1 MLVNDL
7 RKLLQSR
14 LNTISGLSSGRAK
27 PDDVIEEDEIY
38 YGYEL
43 TTSAENYGLEYQYS
57 ELSITLTGRLVSKNK
72 SVATMDSYANQIAE
86 VLKEL
91 RFRYTIQDV
100 TEYDKINKVIING
113 HTSLNEV
120 NNYLR

>member
-1 MLVNDL
+1 MVNNL
-7 RKLLQSR
+7 RKLLQSK
-14 LNTISGLSSGRAK
+14 LSNIQGLTSGRAK
-27 PDDVIEEDEIY
+27 PDDVVEEDEVY

-43 TTSAENYGLEYQYS
+43 TTSADNYGLEYKYS

-72 SVATMDSYANQIAE
+72 SLAVMDSYASQIAE

-100 TEYDKINKVIING
+100 TQYDNINKLIING
-113 HTSLNEV
+113 STSLNEV

>member
-7 RKLLQSR
+7 RKLLQSK

-72 SVATMDSYANQIAE
+72 SLATMDSYANQIAE

>member
-1 MLVNDL
+1 MLNDL

-14 LNTISGLSSGRAK
+14 LSEIEGLSSGKAK

-43 TTSAENYGLEYQYS
+43 TTSADNYGLEYQFS

-72 SVATMDSYANQIAE
+72 SVSVMDSYASQIAQ
-86 VLKEL
+86 VLKDL

-100 TEYDKINKVIING
+100 TNYDYINKVLING
-113 HTSLNEV
+113 RTSLNEV
-120 NNYLR
+120 NNHLR

>member
-7 RKLLQSR
+7 RKLLQSK

-27 PDDVIEEDEIY
+27 PDDVIEENEIY

-43 TTSAENYGLEYQYS
+43 TTSAENYGLEYQFS

-72 SVATMDSYANQIAE
+72 SLATMDSYANQIAE

>member
-1 MLVNDL
+1 MVNDL

-14 LNTISGLSSGRAK
+14 LSEIEGLGSGKAK

-43 TTSAENYGLEYQYS
+43 TTSAENYGLEYQFS
-57 ELSITLTGRLVSKNK
+57 EISITLTGRLVSKNK
-72 SVATMDSYANQIAE
+72 SLSTMDSYANQIAQ
-86 VLKEL
+86 VLKDL

-100 TEYDKINKVIING
+100 TEYNKINKVLING
-113 HTSLNEV
+113 HTSLNEI

>member
-1 MLVNDL
+1 MVNDL

-14 LNTISGLSSGRAK
+14 LSKIEGLASGKAK
-27 PDDVIEEDEIY
+27 PDDVIEENEIY

-43 TTSAENYGLEYQYS
+43 TPSAENHGLEYQFS
-57 ELSITLTGRLVSKNK
+57 EISITLTGRLVSKNK
-72 SVATMDSYANQIAE
+72 SLATMDSYANQIAQ
-86 VLKEL
+86 VLKDL

-100 TEYDKINKVIING
+100 TEYNKINKVLING
-113 HTSLNEV
+113 HTSLNEI

>member
-1 MLVNDL
+1 MVNDL
-7 RKLLQSR
+7 RKLLRSR
-14 LNTISGLSSGRAK
+14 LSEIEGLSSGKAK

-43 TTSAENYGLEYQYS
+43 TTSAEDYGLEYQFS
-57 ELSITLTGRLVSKNK
+57 EISITLTGRLVSKNK
-72 SVATMDSYANQIAE
+72 SVAVMDSYSNQISE
-86 VLKEL
+86 VLKSL

-100 TEYDKINKVIING
+100 TEYDKINKIIING

>member
-7 RKLLQSR
+7 RKLLQSK

-72 SVATMDSYANQIAE
+72 SLATIDSYANQIAE

-100 TEYDKINKVIING
+100 TEYDKINKVLING

>member
-1 MLVNDL
+1 MMNNL
-7 RKLLQSR
+7 RKLLQSK
-14 LNTISGLSSGRAK
+14 LSSIEGLTSGRAK
-27 PDDVIEEDEIY
+27 PDDVVEEDEVY

-43 TTSAENYGLEYQYS
+43 TTSADNYGLEYKYS

-72 SVATMDSYANQIAE
+72 SLAVMDSYASQIAE

-100 TEYDKINKVIING
+100 TQYDNINKVIING
-113 HTSLNEV
+113 STSLNEV

>member
-1 MLVNDL
+1 MVNDL

-14 LNTISGLSSGRAK
+14 LSKIEGLSSGKAK
-27 PDDVIEEDEIY
+27 PDDVIEENEIY

-43 TTSAENYGLEYQYS
+43 TTLAENYGLEYQFS
-57 ELSITLTGRLVSKNK
+57 EISITLTGRLVSKNK
-72 SVATMDSYANQIAE
+72 SLATMDSYANQIAQ
-86 VLKEL
+86 VLKDL

-100 TEYDKINKVIING
+100 TEYNKINKVLING
-113 HTSLNEV
+113 HTSLNEI

>member
-1 MLVNDL
+1 MVNNL
-7 RKLLQSR
+7 RKLLQSK
-14 LNTISGLSSGRAK
+14 LSNIQGLTSGRAK
-27 PDDVIEEDEIY
+27 PDDVVEEDEVY

-43 TTSAENYGLEYQYS
+43 TTSADNYGLEYKYS

-72 SVATMDSYANQIAE
+72 SLAVMDSYASQIAE

-100 TEYDKINKVIING
+100 TQYDNINKVIING
-113 HTSLNEV
+113 ATSLNEV

>member
-1 MLVNDL
+1 MVNNL
-7 RKLLQSR
+7 RKLLQSK
-14 LNTISGLSSGRAK
+14 LSNIEGLTSGRAK
-27 PDDVIEEDEIY
+27 PDDVVEEDEVY

-43 TTSAENYGLEYQYS
+43 TTSADNYGLEYKYS

-72 SVATMDSYANQIAE
+72 SLAVMDSYASQIAE

-100 TEYDKINKVIING
+100 TQYDNINKLIING
-113 HTSLNEV
+113 STSLNEV

>member
-7 RKLLQSR
+7 RKLLQSK

-43 TTSAENYGLEYQYS
+43 TTSA
-57 ELSITLTGRLVSKNK
+57 
-72 SVATMDSYANQIAE
+72 
-86 VLKEL
+86 
-91 RFRYTIQDV
+91 
-100 TEYDKINKVIING
+100 
-113 HTSLNEV
+113 
-120 NNYLR
+120 

>member
-1 MLVNDL
+1 MVNDL

-14 LNTISGLSSGRAK
+14 LSEIEGLSSGKAK

-43 TTSAENYGLEYQYS
+43 TASAEDYGLEYQFS
-57 ELSITLTGRLVSKNK
+57 EISITLTGRLVSKNK
-72 SVATMDSYANQIAE
+72 SVAVMDSYANQIAE
-86 VLKEL
+86 VLKSL

-100 TEYDKINKVIING
+100 TEYDKINKLIING

>member
-1 MLVNDL
+1 MVNDL

-14 LNTISGLSSGRAK
+14 LSEIKGLSSGKAK

-43 TTSAENYGLEYQYS
+43 TTSAEDYGLEYQFT
-57 ELSITLTGRLVSKNK
+57 EMSITLTGRLVSKNK
-72 SVATMDSYANQIAE
+72 SVAVMDSYANQIAE
-86 VLKEL
+86 VLKSL

-100 TEYDKINKVIING
+100 TEYDKINKLIING

>member
-1 MLVNDL
+1 MVNDL

-14 LNTISGLSSGRAK
+14 LSKIEGLSSGKAK
-27 PDDVIEEDEIY
+27 PDDVIEENEIY
-38 YGYEL
+38 YDYEL

-57 ELSITLTGRLVSKNK
+57 EFSITLTGRLVSKNK
-72 SVATMDSYANQIAE
+72 SLAIMDSYANKIAQ
-86 VLKEL
+86 VLKDL

-100 TEYDKINKVIING
+100 TEYNKINKVLING
-113 HTSLNEV
+113 HTSLNEI

>member
-1 MLVNDL
+1 MVNDL

-14 LNTISGLSSGRAK
+14 LTEIEGLASGKAK

-43 TTSAENYGLEYQYS
+43 ATSAENYGLEYQFS
-57 ELSITLTGRLVSKNK
+57 EISITLTGRLVSKNK
-72 SVATMDSYANQIAE
+72 SLATMDSYANKIAQ
-86 VLKEL
+86 VLKDL

-100 TEYDKINKVIING
+100 TEYNKINKVLING
-113 HTSLNEV
+113 HTSLNEI

>member
-7 RKLLQSR
+7 RKLLQSK

-57 ELSITLTGRLVSKNK
+57 ELSITLTGRLVSKNR
-72 SVATMDSYANQIAE
+72 SLATMDSYANQIAE

>member
-1 MLVNDL
+1 MVNNL

-14 LNTISGLSSGRAK
+14 LSEIEGLSSGKAK

-38 YGYEL
+38 YSYEL
-43 TTSAENYGLEYQYS
+43 TTSAENYGLEYQFS
-57 ELSITLTGRLVSKNK
+57 EISITLTGRLVSKNK
-72 SVATMDSYANQIAE
+72 SLATMDSYANQIAQ
-86 VLKEL
+86 VLKDL

-100 TEYDKINKVIING
+100 TEYNRINKVLING
-113 HTSLNEV
+113 HTSLNEI